1 MEWTRQEIT
10 LLEEAVSKRYQEFRK
25 EKKTDRK
32 NLSELWNRHIKKFG
46 ISVVRP
52 IPRRQNGREILN
64 VQDFVD
70 AINLRNP
77 EVSDALCVR
86 NPDRAGQYL
95 FIPREKAATILAIGL
110 P

>member
-1 MEWTRQEIT
+1 MDWDKERIA
-10 LLEEAVSKRYQEFRK
+10 LLESAVSSRWIAFCK
-25 EKKTDRK
+25 ELKTDRK
-32 NLSELWNRHIKKFG
+32 NLSELWNFHIKKFG